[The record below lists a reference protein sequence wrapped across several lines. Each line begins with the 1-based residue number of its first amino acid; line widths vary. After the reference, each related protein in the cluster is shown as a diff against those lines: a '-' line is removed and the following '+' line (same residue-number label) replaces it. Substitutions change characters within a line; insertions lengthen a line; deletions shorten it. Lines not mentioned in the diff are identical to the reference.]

1 MPSVLVLAQIR
12 MLLAFLLL
20 RCAVRHGAC
29 QGSLDY
35 FNTAALLLAR
45 RHASKFRT
53 ESEDMKV
60 KIIPVSKQ
68 DILTYFFV
76 PSVFFVQ

>member
-53 ESEDMKV
+53 ESEDMKYL
-60 KIIPVSKQ
+60 IPVSKQ

>member
-1 MPSVLVLAQIR
+1 MPSVLVSAQMR

-53 ESEDMKV
+53 ESEDMKYL
-60 KIIPVSKQ
+60 IPVSKQ